1 MANAR
6 KPTIPYDINYIEKYL
21 MEGPI
26 RETKTYYV
34 SSFIESIKVHGT
46 TNEKI
51 KYAKKY
57 INDKTYNFSLFSRN
71 PEVIIETLNLFTNEK
86 ENEEK
91 IRKLGIFL
99 TPDDNLYFSQFF
111 TENKVLPISNP
122 ELQYPAKKHQ
132 FIENL
137 WIINSKPSKPSFD
150 SYYSSLYRM
159 IRCYRLEQ
167 QIEERIPGIT
177 RYIDNEIDFIEFLK
191 GSMCAFVD
199 NQENKDFIENLL
211 SNIKSVNLK
220 NNTNLRNITNI
231 DNFRTSF
238 RFKNSNPSKAYASE
252 IEINVCCQM
261 LDGII
266 NDNRNYVLNKT
277 TNPSQYTSNN
287 TMTNYNYTGISQTN
301 ASQTN
306 ASQTPDN
313 YLRIGNTSNNL
324 FELAINNTLPFF
336 YRNDN
341 KKEGICMD
349 WQGLITQSKI
359 DEYNQEYIKEA
370 LRQFHENLKQLTN
383 QTQSNQTL
391 QLYNNKEAIEAR
403 RNQAQQVINNP
414 HTFASQLATNTNT
427 NTNTNT
433 YNGLGGSYYKNQSM
447 KKSRK
452 QSMKKSMKK
461 SKKQSRKQS
470 RKKLNKK
477 K

>member
-6 KPTIPYDINYIEKYL
+6 KRTIPYDINYIEKYL
-21 MEGPI
+21 MEGPVKSL
-26 RETKTYYV
+26 KTYYV
-34 SSFIESIKVHGT
+34 SYFIESIKLNGT
-46 TNEKI
+46 TDEKI

-71 PEVIIETLNLFTNEK
+71 PENIFRDLNLLTNEIEDK

-137 WIINSKPSKPSFD
+137 WIINSKPLKPSFD
-150 SYYSSLYRM
+150 GYYSSLYRM

-167 QIEERIPGIT
+167 QIEERIPGIMKFMNDEDGF
-177 RYIDNEIDFIEFLK
+177 IDNLKLAMCNYVDNEENKIFIETL
-191 GSMCAFVD
+191 
-199 NQENKDFIENLL
+199 ITLL
-211 SNIKSVNLK
+211 SNIRSVNLK

-238 RFKNSNPSKAYASE
+238 RLKNSNSPKAYATE

-266 NDNRNYVLNKT
+266 NDNRDYVLNET
-277 TNPSQYTSNN
+277 TNPSQSYSNH
-287 TMTNYNYTGISQTN
+287 TMTSYNYTGISQTN
-301 ASQTN
+301 ASQT
-306 ASQTPDN
+306 PDN
-313 YLRIGNTSNNL
+313 YLMIANTSNNL
-324 FELAINNTLPFF
+324 FEFSINNKLPFF
-336 YRNDN
+336 YRNDD

-359 DEYNQEYIKEA
+359 DEYNLEYIKSIMERETGLLDLSA
-370 LRQFHENLKQLTN
+370 ESNTN
-383 QTQSNQTL
+383 QENQEG
-391 QLYNNKEAIEAR
+391 YENNNNQAR
-403 RNQAQQVINNP
+403 RNQAQQVIPNNE
-414 HTFASQLATNTNT
+414 
-427 NTNTNT
+427 
-433 YNGLGGSYYKNQSM
+433 YKGLGGGYYKKQ
-447 KKSRK
+447 SRK
-452 QSMKKSMKK
+452 QSK
-461 SKKQSRKQS
+461 KQS